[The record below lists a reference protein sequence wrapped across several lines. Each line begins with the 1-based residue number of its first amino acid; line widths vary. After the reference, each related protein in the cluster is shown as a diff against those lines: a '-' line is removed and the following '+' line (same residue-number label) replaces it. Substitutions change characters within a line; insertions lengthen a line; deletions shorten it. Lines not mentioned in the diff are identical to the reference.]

1 MSQLSHNSRQSR
13 HPDGERKILL
23 ISLLAALTIL
33 LGGIMTMIFLREKVE
48 PDSISL
54 QPQQS
59 IITASTSADSSTD
72 STSSTEQDSTDKDRA
87 TDDSFTSSEP
97 DDQSAANSG
106 EESWEEVSDS
116 LAQSVGDEYVKTIKI
131 EKLVPESEAVDQS
144 YLDDA
149 VFIGDSISVSLSL
162 YKALPAKN
170 VVATQNISLYQITA
184 GKKVFATAKGK
195 VTLKKALSMR
205 KEVNKIYIMLGA
217 NGMSTWSNKRQIA
230 YYKKLLNQLQK
241 WYPDAI
247 IYVQSMSP
255 VTAKRDKQDK
265 HLNNDNI
272 DDFNERL
279 LALVEKR
286 DEHVY
291 FLNSAESLKTKYGN
305 LKAKYDGGDGL
316 HFSPAAAR
324 QIVSYAL
331 THTVSDDT
339 VFYRV
344 EDIESNKAKD

>member
-1 MSQLSHNSRQSR
+1 MPQLSHNDKRSKRA
-13 HPDGERKILL
+13 DGERKILL
-23 ISLLAALTIL
+23 ISLLIALIIL
-33 LGGIMTMIFLREKVE
+33 LGGIMTMLFLREKIE
-48 PDSISL
+48 PDQLSSSQRQQSVIAASADTSSATGSSAGYDEDDEVASVPDRQPAESSVPALNEAESSELQSSSEAQSISGK
-54 QPQQS
+54 Q
-59 IITASTSADSSTD
+59 
-72 STSSTEQDSTDKDRA
+72 
-87 TDDSFTSSEP
+87 
-97 DDQSAANSG
+97 N
-106 EESWEEVSDS
+106 
-116 LAQSVGDEYVKTIKI
+116 KT
-131 EKLVPESEAVDQS
+131 EKLVPESDAADPS

-170 VVATQNISLYQITA
+170 VVATQNVSLYQITA

-195 VTLKKALSMR
+195 VTLKEALS
-205 KEVNKIYIMLGA
+205 KKDPKKIYIMLGA
-217 NGMSTWSNKRQIA
+217 NGMDTWSNKKQIA

-255 VTAKRDKQDK
+255 VTAKKNK
-265 HLNNDNI
+265 TEKYLNNDNI

-279 LALVEKR
+279 LKLVEER
-286 DEHVY
+286 DDHVY

-324 QIVSYAL
+324 QIVAYAL
-331 THTVSDDT
+331 THTVSDSVT
-339 VFYRV
+339 AGA
-344 EDIESNKAKD
+344 EAKPELASTQAEN